1 MSGQN
6 TYRGSFLA
14 RTLASNLRPF
24 RATYSA
30 SLSMT
35 GWMSGGGGMMAAAC
49 EETWAS
55 GFELFLEEIK
65 QDERNVVFD
74 FSSSKIQKVLYN
86 ITSYLVSGATA
97 GAAEVVT
104 WGGAVADGAT
114 AAASGGVG
122 VGPTLGP
129 APVDVGGA
137 MTPEGILL

>member
-1 MSGQN
+1 
-6 TYRGSFLA
+6 
-14 RTLASNLRPF
+14 
-24 RATYSA
+24 
-30 SLSMT
+30 MT

-74 FSSSKIQKVLYN
+74 FWWSKIQKLLYN
-86 ITSYLVSGATA
+86 DITSYLVSGATA

-104 WGGAVADGAT
+104 WEGAVADGAT

-122 VGPTLGP
+122 VVPRLGP